1 MATKT
6 ISTRK
11 YKKQKLRNAE
21 YYQMQEILDQLYEDS
36 LQNKNFKNLYDLIV
50 SEENIKLAFRT
61 IKNNKGS
68 YTRGC
73 NKTNIINIK
82 ENEVGKVIKY
92 VRNRLE
98 DFRPHKVRR
107 VFIPKPDGRLRP
119 LGIPSIED
127 RLIQQ
132 CFKQILE
139 PICEAKFYKHSYG
152 FRPNRS
158 TKHAIA
164 RVHQLINTSG
174 MKYCVDIDLKSF
186 FDNVNHGKLLK
197 QIWSLGIRDKKVIS
211 IISKMLK
218 AKIEG
223 EGIPTKGIP
232 QGGILSPLLAN
243 IVLNEMDWWIASQ
256 WETFPINKEYAND
269 YSRIRHLRENT
280 KLKEIHLVRYADDFK
295 IFCKD
300 YETASRI
307 NIATRKW
314 LKERLQLEVNEEK
327 SRIINLQKNY
337 SNFLGIKLKVRNKK
351 NRIVVTSHIAE
362 KSQEHIKRIIK
373 ERAMT
378 VHKTQNPADVIK
390 LNATILGIHNYY
402 NVATNIS
409 SDMNKINY
417 QLERF
422 LNKVIGQSKERP
434 IDKNNKVFQKFYGN
448 YKGKIRYCNGKPI
461 FPINYVK
468 TCPPMNFNPEINDYT
483 EKGRQLIHAKLK
495 GIDMKILRHIM
506 ENPNPKYSMEYNDNR
521 ISLYVAQQGLCAIT
535 QTKLTI
541 GMMECHHK
549 KPKRLKGTDEYQN
562 LIWLNK
568 EIHQL
573 IHTNNK
579 DEIKRICNK
588 FKLNETQI
596 KKVNK
601 LRSLVGNDAIA

>member
-36 LQNKNFKNLYDLIV
+36 LQNKNFKNLYDLII

-218 AKIEG
+218 AEIEG

-280 KLKEIHLVRYADDFK
+280 KLKEIHFVRYADDFK

-314 LKERLQLEVNEEK
+314 LKERL
-327 SRIINLQKNY
+327 
-337 SNFLGIKLKVRNKK
+337 
-351 NRIVVTSHIAE
+351 
-362 KSQEHIKRIIK
+362 
-373 ERAMT
+373 
-378 VHKTQNPADVIK
+378 
-390 LNATILGIHNYY
+390 
-402 NVATNIS
+402 
-409 SDMNKINY
+409 
-417 QLERF
+417 
-422 LNKVIGQSKERP
+422 
-434 IDKNNKVFQKFYGN
+434 
-448 YKGKIRYCNGKPI
+448 
-461 FPINYVK
+461 
-468 TCPPMNFNPEINDYT
+468 
-483 EKGRQLIHAKLK
+483 
-495 GIDMKILRHIM
+495 
-506 ENPNPKYSMEYNDNR
+506 
-521 ISLYVAQQGLCAIT
+521 
-535 QTKLTI
+535 
-541 GMMECHHK
+541 
-549 KPKRLKGTDEYQN
+549 
-562 LIWLNK
+562 
-568 EIHQL
+568 
-573 IHTNNK
+573 
-579 DEIKRICNK
+579 
-588 FKLNETQI
+588 
-596 KKVNK
+596 
-601 LRSLVGNDAIA
+601 